1 MGYKTNGVTISHK
14 AHLTFDLS
22 RSKVMAPKE
31 SLYMISSMSTIQLK
45 SLYLIVFEIFD
56 KKACMTFDLGS
67 GSKVMAP
74 NESPYMISYVL
85 NTNEVSISLSFL
97 DI

>member
-1 MGYKTNGVTISHK
+1 MGYKTNGVPISRK
-14 AHLTFDLS
+14 TNLTFDLS

-31 SLYMISSMSTIQLK
+31 NLYMISSMATIQLK

-56 KKACMTFDLGS
+56 KKAYMTFDLGS

-74 NESPYMISYVL
+74 SESQYTIFYMCTI
-85 NTNEVSISLSFL
+85 
-97 DI
+97 